1 MFNIYKFYSND
12 LEIFLSIVLI
22 PLFMILIYNFIKSH
36 GKLYVNIFKM
46 KTTFVNKNN
55 WQENNNEF
63 SNNTKWIELD
73 FILQLYNHKNNF
85 NSIYN
90 IDVYVKRRLKYRL
103 IENHY
108 LNLTDTVKS
117 VSGTNTYEKLQ
128 YVNFYP
134 LEIKEFKIKVK
145 LNNEEF
151 KNIKKCPIVIIYR
164 NGRKKKKIKLKKF
177 LKSDKKK

>member
-36 GKLYVNIFKM
+36 GKLHVNIFKM
-46 KTTFVNKNN
+46 KTTFVKKNN
-55 WQENNNEF
+55 WQENNNNF
-63 SNNTKWIELD
+63 SEDIKWIELD

-90 IDVYVKRRLKYRL
+90 IDVYAKRKLKYQL

-108 LNLTDTVKS
+108 LNLTDTMKS
-117 VSGTNTYEKLQ
+117 VSGTNSYEKLQ

-134 LEIKEFKIKVK
+134 FEIKEYKVK

-164 NGRKKKKIKLKKF
+164 NGRKKKKIKLKKV

>member
-22 PLFMILIYNFIKSH
+22 SLFMILIYNFIKSH
-36 GKLYVNIFKM
+36 GKLHVNIFKM
-46 KTTFVNKNN
+46 KTTFVKKNN
-55 WQENNNEF
+55 WQENNNNF
-63 SNNTKWIELD
+63 SEDIKWIELD

-90 IDVYVKRRLKYRL
+90 IDVYAKRKLKYQL

-108 LNLTDTVKS
+108 LNLTDTMKS
-117 VSGTNTYEKLQ
+117 VSGTNSYEKLQ

-145 LNNEEF
+145 L
-151 KNIKKCPIVIIYR
+151 IIY
-164 NGRKKKKIKLKKF
+164 
-177 LKSDKKK
+177 